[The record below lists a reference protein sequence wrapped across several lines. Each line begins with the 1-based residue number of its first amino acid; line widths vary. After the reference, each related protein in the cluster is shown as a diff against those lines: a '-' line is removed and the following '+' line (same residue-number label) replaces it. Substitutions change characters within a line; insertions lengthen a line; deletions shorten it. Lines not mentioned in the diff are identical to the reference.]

1 MEQFAYKFRIY
12 PNNKQKELINKTIG
26 CNRLMYNLMLAERK
40 EIYEKYKNNKEKLY
54 KYKYKT
60 IKQIKNEYQFMSEV
74 DSQCF
79 MWTFMNLKNAYNNFY
94 KSLKIKNNFGFPQF
108 KKKKYGGSYTTSFIN
123 NNIKIDYVK
132 HKIKIPKLKWINY
145 KDNRKIIGKIKHITI
160 SKDSSE
166 HYFISFN
173 VQKNINI
180 KQKEINNESK
190 ILGLDMSLQSFFID
204 SNNNSPEY
212 IRFYK
217 KYEKHLKRLNKKI
230 SKKKYNSNRYK
241 KLRKSINRI
250 YYHITNKRTNFLHN
264 LSNKLV
270 KENDIIVVES
280 LNLKGMSKI
289 FGKSISDLGYYQFI
303 WQLQYKLKHQ
313 GKYLIFADRFFAS
326 SKICHNCGHKYK
338 ELQLKDRQWICP
350 NCGSL
355 INRDLNAALNLK
367 SLGESIIHKCTLR

>member
-12 PNNKQKELINKTIG
+12 PNNKQKELIDKTIG

-40 EIYEKYKNNKEKLY
+40 EIYQKYKNDKNTLY

-60 IKQIKNEYQFMSEV
+60 IKQIKNEYKFMDEV
-74 DSQCF
+74 DSQSF
-79 MWTFMNLKNAYNNFY
+79 MWTFVNLKDAYNNFY
-94 KSLKIKNNFGFPQF
+94 KSLKVKNNFGFPQF

-123 NNIKIDYVK
+123 NNIKINYDN
-132 HKIKIPKLKWINY
+132 HKIKIPIVGWINY
-145 KDNRKIIGKIKHITI
+145 KDKRKIIGKIKHATI
-160 SKDSSE
+160 SKDTSE

-173 VQKNINI
+173 VEQDINI
-180 KQKEINNESK
+180 KQVQINDESK

-212 IRFYK
+212 IRLYR
-217 KYEKHLKRLNKKI
+217 KYEKYLKQLNKKI
-230 SKKKYNSNRYK
+230 SKKKHNSNRFR
-241 KLRKSINRI
+241 KLRKSISRI
-250 YYHITNKRTNFLHN
+250 HYHITNERTNFLHN

-270 KENDIIVVES
+270 NENDIIVVES

-289 FGKSISDLGYYQFI
+289 FGKSVNDLGYAQFI
-303 WQLQYKLKHQ
+303 WQLQYKLKRK

-326 SKICHNCGHKYK
+326 SKICNNCGYKYK
-338 ELQLKDRQWICP
+338 ELQLKDRQWTCP

-367 SLGESIIHKCTLR
+367 SLGESIIHKCTSR